1 MTDEF
6 KKEIV
11 NFVEKELNDHKFES
25 TYINEL
31 NFLVLENI
39 NEKEQYIS
47 EEDQALIFI
56 NKFFI
61 DSYEAFKYTKEK
73 FDIEINPFSESD
85 FFTHFMIV
93 FGVNELFEN
102 KKIIIYDNLNQFSD
116 YTNNKITLTDNIIN
130 TIIDIIKR

>member
-11 NFVEKELNDHKFES
+11 NFVEKELNEHKFENV
-25 TYINEL
+25 YINEL

-56 NKFFI
+56 SKFFI
-61 DSYEAFKYTKEK
+61 DSYKAFKYTKEK

-85 FFTHFMIV
+85 FFTYFMVV

-102 KKIIIYDNLNQFSD
+102 KKIIIYNNLNQFSD

-130 TIIDIIKR
+130 TIIDIIKD

>member
-1 MTDEF
+1 MTEDF

-11 NFVEKELNDHKFES
+11 NFVEKELNEHKFES
-25 TYINEL
+25 VYIDEL
-31 NFLVLENI
+31 NLLVLENI

-47 EEDQALIFI
+47 EEDKALVFI
-56 NKFFI
+56 KNFFI

-73 FDIEINPFSESD
+73 FNIEINPFSESD
-85 FFTHFMIV
+85 FFTYFMVV

-116 YTNNKITLTDNIIN
+116 YTNNKISLTDNIIN
-130 TIIDIIKR
+130 TIIDIIKD

>member
-11 NFVEKELNDHKFES
+11 NFVEKELNEHKFES
-25 TYINEL
+25 VYIDEL

-47 EEDQALIFI
+47 EEDKALVFI
-56 NKFFI
+56 KNFFI

-73 FDIEINPFSESD
+73 FNIEINPFSESD
-85 FFTHFMIV
+85 FFTYFMIV

-116 YTNNKITLTDNIIN
+116 YTNNKIALTDNIIN
-130 TIIDIIKR
+130 TIIDIIKD